1 MKTKTRKTTRI
12 LCASTIAAMTLLG
25 SVAPALTTVAA
36 EGSTTAATVGD
47 TSTTNQ
53 ISFDKKILLDENE
66 NVPNTTIS
74 YTLTPREVGLKEK
87 GTLEDAGFHNVV
99 DAKTPTLP
107 TLNATTTFSTDDD
120 DDVSIDQTTGKK
132 SITKQA
138 TINASSLADFANKPT
153 VNKPTVFTYTLTE
166 STTDGF
172 ITDSEGK
179 TRKLNIFVGYRNEDD
194 ENSHTL
200 SVVDYTLADENG
212 NKKSGF
218 VNDYL
223 TSDNPNPDPN
233 KNTKA
238 IKVTKKV
245 TGNQGDQTKYFDF
258 KVTITGQH
266 SKVTTKG
273 GLGTH
278 DTTPT
283 ATNSTVTVTTQ
294 LKHGES
300 LTLKGLTQGAEYKVE
315 EIDPGEYESS
325 PGTPHD
331 VGDNTAE
338 TIVTNTKNGTLPTGI
353 YLNHKLPFNILGVAL
368 AGGAV
373 ALIAKKR
380 HEDVLEDEDDE

>member
-12 LCASTIAAMTLLG
+12 LCASSIAAMTLLG

-47 TSTTNQ
+47 TTTPNQ
-53 ISFDKKILLDENE
+53 ISFDKKILLDKNE

-74 YTLTPREVGLKEK
+74 YEATPRAVGSTEK
-87 GTLEDAGFHNVV
+87 DALEHAGFHNVV
-99 DAKTPTLP
+99 DDKTPTFTLP
-107 TLNATTTFSTDDD
+107 TLNATTTFSTNDDN
-120 DDVSIDQTTGKK
+120 DVSIDPTTGKK
-132 SITKQA
+132 SITKQ
-138 TINASSLADFANKPT
+138 TNITASSLVSL

-179 TRKLNIFVGYRNEDD
+179 TRKLNIFVGYRNVDD

-212 NKKSGF
+212 DKKSGF
-218 VNDYL
+218 VNNYL
-223 TSDNPNPDPN
+223 TSDNPDPDPN

-266 SKVTTKG
+266 SKVTATNSGDSKVN
-273 GLGTH
+273 

-283 ATNSTVTVTTQ
+283 ASNSTVIVTTQ

-300 LTLKGLTQGAEYKVE
+300 LTLKGLTKGAEYKVE
-315 EIDPGEYESS
+315 EIDPGEYESL

-338 TIVTNTKNGTLPTGI
+338 TVVTNTKNGTLPTGI

>member
-12 LCASTIAAMTLLG
+12 LCASSIAAMTLLG

-36 EGSTTAATVGD
+36 EEGASSTA
-47 TSTTNQ
+47 TTNQ
-53 ISFDKKILLDENE
+53 ISFDKTILLDANE

-74 YTLTPREVGLKEK
+74 YELRPRAVGPTEK
-87 GTLEDAGFHNVV
+87 AALETAGFHNVV
-99 DAKTPTLP
+99 DNQATDLT
-107 TLNATTTFSTDDD
+107 ATTKFNADDSFTTDDN
-120 DDVSIDQTTGKK
+120 GKK

-138 TINASSLADFANKPT
+138 TINASSLVSSVD
-153 VNKPTVFTYTLTE
+153 KPTVFTYTLAE

-172 ITDSEGK
+172 ITAKEGD
-179 TRKLNIFVGYRNEDD
+179 TRKLNIFVGYENEAD
-194 ENSHTL
+194 ESTHTL
-200 SVVDYTLADENG
+200 SVVDYTLADKDG
-212 NKKSGF
+212 VKKSGF

-223 TSDNPNPDPN
+223 TSDNPETD
-233 KNTKA
+233 TKA

-245 TGNQGDQTKYFDF
+245 TGNQGDQTKYFNF

-266 SKVTTKG
+266 SKVTTEG
-273 GLGTH
+273 GK
-278 DTTPT
+278 DVSANTPT
-283 ATNSTVTVTTQ
+283 ANDSTVTVTTQ

-300 LTLKGLTQGAEYKVE
+300 LTLKGLTKDAKYEVVE
-315 EIDPGEYESS
+315 VDPGDYKSS
-325 PGTPHD
+325 QETHD
-331 VGDNTAE
+331 VSDNTAE
-338 TIVTNTKNGTLPTGI
+338 TVVTNTRNGTLPTGI